1 MQVYVQKNKIIAYT
15 SLLIYVAKL
24 KWESENYGTQIF
36 YVRSAHD
43 NVISLYSL
51 YYKKPD
57 SVVTFFFPLGNVSKC
72 KAIGLETFF
81 KNILWEIKA
90 INFSVSFLYFP

>member
-24 KWESENYGTQIF
+24 KGESENYGTYIF

-43 NVISLYSL
+43 NVTSLYSL
-51 YYKKPD
+51 YYKKSD
-57 SVVTFFFPLGNVSKC
+57 NVMTFFFPLENVSKC
-72 KAIGLETFF
+72 LRV
-81 KNILWEIKA
+81 L
-90 INFSVSFLYFP
+90 V